1 MKRVLFSMVLL
12 LAASFTFAQ
21 VKNVKEAKNIAN
33 EVKPD
38 FAKAEQL
45 INAALTNAE
54 TKDDAATWDVAGFI
68 QKRKSEKQTCITK
81 RTWSE
86 GRSKSD
92 DDWCRFTTDRPEG
105 L

>member
-45 INAALTNAE
+45 INAALTNPE

-68 QKRKSEKQTCITK
+68 QKRKSEKQMENAYLKRPYLCVNIT
-81 RTWSE
+81 
-86 GRSKSD
+86 
-92 DDWCRFTTDRPEG
+92 
-105 L
+105 LNVMI